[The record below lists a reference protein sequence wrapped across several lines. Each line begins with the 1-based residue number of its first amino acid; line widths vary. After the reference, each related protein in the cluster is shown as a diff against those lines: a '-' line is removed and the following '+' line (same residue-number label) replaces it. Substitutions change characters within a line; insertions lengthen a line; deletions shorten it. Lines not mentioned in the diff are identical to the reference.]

1 MEPPEQPHGSAYE
14 PECQSAV
21 DSGFQN
27 RFDGQQFVNG
37 ILICREMVTMF
48 RAKRLTWA
56 IAVFAVVTSS
66 AFESVRAAGT
76 RSSGQTIDYVLPRM
90 VKIFGAGGLQGLAAY
105 GSGFLVSKDGH
116 IVTVWSHVL
125 DADEVIVVLNDGR
138 RYTATVLGAEP
149 QLELAV
155 LKIEN
160 NDEELGLPFFDL
172 SSGIGSASE
181 GTRVLGFSNMFKVA
195 TGDEAVSVLHGVVA
209 AKTKLKTRRGTFE
222 IPYDGAVYVVDA
234 ITNNSGAAG
243 GLLATREGK
252 LLGMIGREVRN
263 SETNTWL
270 NYSIP
275 ITELT
280 TSISEIISGEFR
292 SQRNPIDEPVA
303 ELRYSPIDFG
313 IVMVPDVLFR
323 TPAYINAV
331 VAESIADQSKLQPD
345 DLVLF
350 VNDDLVQSV
359 KELAAAFGRLEA
371 GDPLRLV
378 VRRDDQ
384 LLTFE
389 MRVPRKE
396 KPEEP

>member
-1 MEPPEQPHGSAYE
+1 
-14 PECQSAV
+14 
-21 DSGFQN
+21 
-27 RFDGQQFVNG
+27 
-37 ILICREMVTMF
+37 MF
-48 RAKRLTWA
+48 RVNKFALIAA
-56 IAVFAVVTSS
+56 IAAAT
-66 AFESVRAAGT
+66 AGMIPEPACAAGR
-76 RSSGQTIDYVLPRM
+76 RSSSQTIDYVLPRM
-90 VKIFGAGGLQGLAAY
+90 VKIFGAGGLRGLAAF

-125 DADEVIVVLNDGR
+125 DANEVIVVLNDGR

-155 LKIEN
+155 LKIEAL
-160 NDEELGLPFFDL
+160 DQELNVPFFDL
-172 SSGIGSASE
+172 NSGIGSASE
-181 GTRVLGFSNMFKVA
+181 GTRILGFSNMFKVA
-195 TGDEAVSVLHGVVA
+195 TGDEAVSVLHGVIA

-222 IPYDGAVYVVDA
+222 IPYDGTVYVVDA

-263 SETNTWL
+263 SQTNTWL

-275 ITELT
+275 ISELT
-280 TSISEIISGEFR
+280 TAIEEIISGNFR
-292 SQRNPIDEPVA
+292 SQRQPLDEPDS
-303 ELRYSPIDFG
+303 ELRYSSIDFG

-323 TPAYINAV
+323 TPAYVNALV
-331 VAESIADQSKLQPD
+331 DGSAAQSVKLQPD

-359 KELAAAFGRLEA
+359 KELATALGRMEA
-371 GDPLRLV
+371 GDVLRLV
-378 VRRDDQ
+378 VRREDQ

-389 MRVPRKE
+389 LKVPRKPQPT
-396 KPEEP
+396 K

>member
-1 MEPPEQPHGSAYE
+1 MNLAVVAAIAGAMPE
-14 PECQSAV
+14 SAV
-21 DSGFQN
+21 
-27 RFDGQQFVNG
+27 
-37 ILICREMVTMF
+37 
-48 RAKRLTWA
+48 
-56 IAVFAVVTSS
+56 
-66 AFESVRAAGT
+66 AAGT
-76 RSSGQTIDYVLPRM
+76 RSSAQTIDFVLPRM
-90 VKIFGAGGLQGLAAY
+90 VKIFGAGGLQGLAAF
-105 GSGFLVSKDGH
+105 GSGFLVSKQGH

-125 DADEVIVVLNDGR
+125 DANEVIVVLNDGR
-138 RYTATVLGAEP
+138 RFTATVLGAEP

-155 LKIEN
+155 LKIVA
-160 NDEELGLPFFDL
+160 NDQELDLPYFDL
-172 SSGIGSASE
+172 TTGIGSASE

-263 SETNTWL
+263 AETNTWL

-275 ITELT
+275 IAELT
-280 TSISEIISGEFR
+280 TAIEEIISGNFR
-292 SQRNPIDEPVA
+292 SQRQPLDEPEA
-303 ELRYSPIDFG
+303 ELRYSPVDFG
-313 IVMVPDVLFR
+313 IVMVSDVLFR
-323 TPAYINAV
+323 TPAYVNALV
-331 VAESIADQSKLQPD
+331 EGSAAQNTKLQPD

-359 KELAAAFGRLEA
+359 RDLSAAFGRLEA
-371 GDPLRLV
+371 GDTLRLV

-389 MRVPRKE
+389 MRVPRKVQPQE
-396 KPEEP
+396 

>member
-1 MEPPEQPHGSAYE
+1 
-14 PECQSAV
+14 
-21 DSGFQN
+21 
-27 RFDGQQFVNG
+27 
-37 ILICREMVTMF
+37 MF
-48 RAKRLTWA
+48 RVRK
-56 IAVFAVVTSS
+56 FALVAALVAATTGMIPG
-66 AFESVRAAGT
+66 SVCGAGS
-76 RSSGQTIDYVLPRM
+76 RSSSQTIDYVLPRM
-90 VKIFGAGGLQGLAAY
+90 VKIFGAGGLQGLAAF
-105 GSGFLVSKDGH
+105 GSGFLVSKEGH

-125 DADEVIVVLNDGR
+125 DANEVIVVLNDGR
-138 RYTATVLGAEP
+138 RFTATVLGAEP

-155 LKIEN
+155 LKIEAL
-160 NDEELGLPFFDL
+160 DQELNLPHFDL

-181 GTRVLGFSNMFKVA
+181 GTRILGFSNMFKVA

-263 SETNTWL
+263 AETNTWL

-275 ITELT
+275 ISELT
-280 TSISEIISGEFR
+280 TAIEEIISGSFR
-292 SQRNPIDEPVA
+292 SQRQPLDEPVA

-313 IVMVPDVLFR
+313 IVMIPDVLFR
-323 TPAYINAV
+323 TPAYVNTLVEGAP
-331 VAESIADQSKLQPD
+331 AEEVKLQPD

-350 VNDDLVQSV
+350 VNDDLIQSV
-359 KELAAAFGRLEA
+359 KELTAAFGRLEA
-371 GDPLRLV
+371 GDVLRLV
-378 VRRDDQ
+378 VRREDQ

-389 MRVPRKE
+389 MKVPRK
-396 KPEEP
+396 PQPIR

>member
-1 MEPPEQPHGSAYE
+1 
-14 PECQSAV
+14 
-21 DSGFQN
+21 
-27 RFDGQQFVNG
+27 
-37 ILICREMVTMF
+37 MF
-48 RAKRLTWA
+48 RVKHVGLMLSFGVA
-56 IAVFAVVTSS
+56 IVGCFVQTSL
-66 AFESVRAAGT
+66 AAGSG
-76 RSSGQTIDYVLPRM
+76 SSFQTIDYVLPRM

-105 GSGFLVSKDGH
+105 GSGFLVSKEGH

-125 DADEVIVVLNDGR
+125 DANEVIVVLNDGR

-155 LKIEN
+155 LKISE
-160 NDEELGLPFFDL
+160 DTQDLDLPFFDL
-172 SSGIGSASE
+172 ESGIGSASE

-243 GLLATREGK
+243 GLLTTREGK

-263 SETNTWL
+263 AETNTWL

-275 ITELT
+275 IAELT
-280 TSISEIISGEFR
+280 TPIREIISGEFR
-292 SQRNPIDEPVA
+292 SQRQPIDEPTP
-303 ELRYSPIDFG
+303 ELRYSPMDFG

-323 TPAYINAV
+323 TPAYVNALV
-331 VAESIADQSKLQPD
+331 EASAAHKMKLQPD

-359 KELAAAFGRLEA
+359 RELSAAFGRLEA
-371 GDPLRLV
+371 GDVLRLV

-389 MRVPRKE
+389 MPVPRKSPPV
-396 KPEEP
+396 K

>member
-1 MEPPEQPHGSAYE
+1 MILVLAAALTGSVPDA
-14 PECQSAV
+14 
-21 DSGFQN
+21 
-27 RFDGQQFVNG
+27 
-37 ILICREMVTMF
+37 
-48 RAKRLTWA
+48 A
-56 IAVFAVVTSS
+56 IA
-66 AFESVRAAGT
+66 AGS
-76 RSSGQTIDYVLPRM
+76 RSSSQTIDYVLPRM

-125 DADEVIVVLNDGR
+125 DANEVIVVLNDGR

-155 LKIEN
+155 LKIAA
-160 NDEELGLPFFDL
+160 DGQELNLPFFDL
-172 SSGIGSASE
+172 SSGISSASE

-263 SETNTWL
+263 AETNTWL

-275 ITELT
+275 IAELT
-280 TSISEIISGEFR
+280 TPISEIISGEFR
-292 SQRNPIDEPVA
+292 SQRQPLDEPEA
-303 ELRYSPIDFG
+303 ELRYSPVDFG

-323 TPAYINAV
+323 TPAYVNALV
-331 VAESIADQSKLQPD
+331 EGSAAQTAKLQPD

-359 KELAAAFGRLEA
+359 RDLVAAFGRLEA
-371 GDPLRLV
+371 GDVLRLV

-389 MRVPRKE
+389 MRVPRKALPTE
-396 KPEEP
+396 

>member
-1 MEPPEQPHGSAYE
+1 M
-14 PECQSAV
+14 
-21 DSGFQN
+21 
-27 RFDGQQFVNG
+27 NG
-37 ILICREMVTMF
+37 ILICREVIFMF
-48 RAKRLTWA
+48 RVTNFAVLLAFVAAIVGCISAPA
-56 IAVFAVVTSS
+56 IAA
-66 AFESVRAAGT
+66 ET
-76 RSSGQTIDYVLPRM
+76 RSSAQTIDYVLPRM
-90 VKIFGAGGLQGLAAY
+90 VKIFGAGGLKGLAAY

-155 LKIEN
+155 LKIHE
-160 NDEELGLPFFDL
+160 DDRELNLPFFDL

-263 SETNTWL
+263 AQTNTWL

-275 ITELT
+275 IAELT
-280 TSISEIISGEFR
+280 TPIGEIISGEFR
-292 SQRNPIDEPVA
+292 SQRKPLDEPEA
-303 ELRYSPIDFG
+303 ELRYSPLDFG

-323 TPAYINAV
+323 TPAYVNALV
-331 VAESIADQSKLQPD
+331 EESAASKVKLQPD

-359 KELAAAFGRLEA
+359 RQLAAAIGRLEA
-371 GDPLRLV
+371 GDVLRLV
-378 VRRDDQ
+378 VRRGDQ

-389 MRVPRKE
+389 MQVPRKSRPTE
-396 KPEEP
+396 

>member
-1 MEPPEQPHGSAYE
+1 
-14 PECQSAV
+14 
-21 DSGFQN
+21 
-27 RFDGQQFVNG
+27 
-37 ILICREMVTMF
+37 MF
-48 RAKRLTWA
+48 RFEKSTLVVTLTLA
-56 IAVFAVVTSS
+56 IAAASLNS
-66 AFESVRAAGT
+66 APHVAAAAGN
-76 RSSGQTIDYVLPRM
+76 RSSSQTIEYVLPRM
-90 VKIFGAGGLQGLAAY
+90 VKIFGAGGLQGLAAF
-105 GSGFLVSKDGH
+105 GSGFLVSKEGH

-138 RYTATVLGAEP
+138 RFTATVLGAEP

-155 LKIEN
+155 LKIE
-160 NDEELGLPFFDL
+160 DLDQELNLPHFDL

-181 GTRVLGFSNMFKVA
+181 GTRILGFSNMFKVA
-195 TGDEAVSVLHGVVA
+195 TGDEAVSVLHGVIA

-263 SETNTWL
+263 AETNTWL

-275 ITELT
+275 ISELT
-280 TSISEIISGEFR
+280 TSIDEIISGNFR
-292 SQRNPIDEPVA
+292 SQRQPLDEPVA
-303 ELRYSPIDFG
+303 ELRYSPVDFG

-323 TPAYINAV
+323 TPAYVNAIV
-331 VAESIADQSKLQPD
+331 DDSAAQAAKLQPD

-359 KELAAAFGRLEA
+359 KELATAFGRLEA
-371 GDPLRLV
+371 GDTLRLV

-389 MRVPRKE
+389 MKVPRKPQPAE
-396 KPEEP
+396 

>member
-1 MEPPEQPHGSAYE
+1 
-14 PECQSAV
+14 
-21 DSGFQN
+21 
-27 RFDGQQFVNG
+27 
-37 ILICREMVTMF
+37 MF
-48 RAKRLTWA
+48 RINKFALTAA
-56 IAVFAVVTSS
+56 IAAALAGMMPEPVCAASS
-66 AFESVRAAGT
+66 
-76 RSSGQTIDYVLPRM
+76 RSSSQTIDYVLPRM
-90 VKIFGAGGLQGLAAY
+90 VKIFGAGGLQGLAAF

-125 DADEVIVVLNDGR
+125 DADEVIVVLNNGR

-155 LKIEN
+155 LKIEAL
-160 NDEELGLPFFDL
+160 DQELNLPFFDL
-172 SSGIGSASE
+172 NSSIGSASE
-181 GTRVLGFSNMFKVA
+181 GTRILGFSNMFKVA
-195 TGDEAVSVLHGVVA
+195 TGDEAVSVLHGVIA
-209 AKTKLKTRRGTFE
+209 ARTKLKTRRGTFE

-263 SETNTWL
+263 AQTNTWL

-275 ITELT
+275 ISELT
-280 TSISEIISGEFR
+280 TAIEEIISGNFR
-292 SQRNPIDEPVA
+292 SQRQPLDEPDA
-303 ELRYSPIDFG
+303 ALRYSPIDFG

-323 TPAYINAV
+323 TPAYVNALV
-331 VAESIADQSKLQPD
+331 DGSAAQSVKLQPD

-359 KELAAAFGRLEA
+359 KELATALGRMEA
-371 GDPLRLV
+371 GDVLRLV
-378 VRRDDQ
+378 VRREDQ

-389 MRVPRKE
+389 MKVPRKPQPV
-396 KPEEP
+396 K

>member
-1 MEPPEQPHGSAYE
+1 MAKPFRLTLAAVGIPPD
-14 PECQSAV
+14 PEVVA
-21 DSGFQN
+21 
-27 RFDGQQFVNG
+27 
-37 ILICREMVTMF
+37 MF
-48 RAKRLTWA
+48 RLKNVASILAVA
-56 IAVFAVVTSS
+56 IVLAGAVPKSS
-66 AFESVRAAGT
+66 VAAGS
-76 RSSGQTIDYVLPRM
+76 RSSTQTIDYVLPRM
-90 VKIFGAGGLQGLAAY
+90 VKIFGAGGLQSLAAY
-105 GSGFLVSKDGH
+105 GSGFLVSNDGH

-125 DADEVIVVLNDGR
+125 DANEVIVVLNDGR
-138 RYTATVLGAEP
+138 RFTATVLGAEP

-155 LKIEN
+155 LKIVA
-160 NDEELGLPFFDL
+160 NDQELNLPYFDL

-263 SETNTWL
+263 AETNTWL

-275 ITELT
+275 MSELT
-280 TSISEIISGEFR
+280 TSIEEIISGNFR
-292 SQRNPIDEPVA
+292 SQRQPLDEPEA

-323 TPAYINAV
+323 TPAYVNALV
-331 VAESIADQSKLQPD
+331 DGSAAQQVKLQPD

-359 KELAAAFGRLEA
+359 KELATAFGRLEA
-371 GDPLRLV
+371 GDVLRLV
-378 VRRDDQ
+378 VRRNDQ

-389 MRVPRKE
+389 MRVPRKASS
-396 KPEEP
+396 PE

>member
-1 MEPPEQPHGSAYE
+1 MLLTCVA
-14 PECQSAV
+14 AV
-21 DSGFQN
+21 
-27 RFDGQQFVNG
+27 
-37 ILICREMVTMF
+37 
-48 RAKRLTWA
+48 
-56 IAVFAVVTSS
+56 AVSDPV
-66 AFESVRAAGT
+66 EVRAAGT

-125 DADEVIVVLNDGR
+125 DANEVIVVLNDGR

-155 LKIEN
+155 LKIQE
-160 NDEELGLPFFDL
+160 DDLELPHFDL
-172 SSGIGSASE
+172 QSGIGSASE
-181 GTRVLGFSNMFKVA
+181 GTRILGFSNMFKVA
-195 TGDEAVSVLHGVVA
+195 TGDEAVSVLHGVIA

-263 SETNTWL
+263 AETNTWL

-275 ITELT
+275 IPELT
-280 TSISEIISGEFR
+280 TAISEIISGKFR
-292 SQRNPIDEPVA
+292 SQRQPLDEPDP

-323 TPAYINAV
+323 TPAYVNALIDGSAADK
-331 VAESIADQSKLQPD
+331 AELQPD

-359 KELAAAFGRLEA
+359 KELATAFGRLEA
-371 GDPLRLV
+371 GDQLRLV
-378 VRRDDQ
+378 IRRNDQ

-389 MRVPRKE
+389 IPVPRKE
-396 KPEEP
+396 RPVE